1 MQSPRRGWASGQ
13 ASRALHPHLSL
24 GVSSVR
30 LPLTHGSSSLFKL
43 IAAYTGA
50 KEWVRQGLGAAGA
63 LSTPTH
69 SFPRPRPIF
78 LVLSAPKP
86 PSLSVHHT
94 GPAAGLL
101 PRVVILHQARNQLV
115 RQLGAG
121 GNARGWSP
129 PKTPGP
135 GKAYQKEGPE
145 ECRQGW
151 RALPSAGSAGSTCHG
166 SQRPV
171 QIGPCPPPSTHPG
184 MG

>member
-1 MQSPRRGWASGQ
+1 MQSPRRRWASGR
-13 ASRALHPHLSL
+13 ASRALPPHLSL

-50 KEWVRQGLGAAGA
+50 KERVRQGLGPAGPP
-63 LSTPTH
+63 LTPTH
-69 SFPRPRPIF
+69 SFPRPPPVF

-101 PRVVILHQARNQLV
+101 PRVVILHQAGNQLV

-121 GNARGWSP
+121 GNAKGWSP
-129 PKTPGP
+129 LKTPGP
-135 GKAYQKEGPE
+135 GKAYQKEAAKE
-145 ECRQGW
+145 RRQGW
-151 RALPSAGSAGSTCHG
+151 RALPSAGSAESTCHG

-171 QIGPCPPPSTHPG
+171 QTALCPLPSTHPG